1 MPIIANKGL
10 TQSQQ
15 GGILVSTII
24 CPRCKTKNS
33 KKAKVCYNCKNT
45 LKTHKKPS
53 ILSSNPKSR
62 IEPKIIIIGALIFII
77 SNAIILDVA
86 YDYSILVSGFATM
99 VYLYYAFKNSSVPTD
114 SKNKTRAL
122 GFKII
127 LHYLTIVT
135 LGIIT
140 LFALG
145 YAN

>member
-1 MPIIANKGL
+1 M
-10 TQSQQ
+10 
-15 GGILVSTII
+15 VSTII

-45 LKTHKKPS
+45 LKVHKNPS
-53 ILSSNPKSR
+53 ILSSNPESR

-77 SNAIILDVA
+77 SNALILDVA

-99 VYLYYAFKNSSVPTD
+99 VYLYYAFKGSQLSTD

-127 LHYLTIVT
+127 IHYLTIVLIGIIALLT
-135 LGIIT
+135 LG
-140 LFALG
+140 
-145 YAN
+145 YVH

>member
-1 MPIIANKGL
+1 
-10 TQSQQ
+10 
-15 GGILVSTII
+15 LVSTII

-45 LKTHKKPS
+45 LKVHKKPS
-53 ILSSNPKSR
+53 ILGSNPESR

-77 SNAIILDVA
+77 SNAIILNIA

-99 VYLYYAFKNSSVPTD
+99 VYLYYAFKDSQVPTA
-114 SKNKTRAL
+114 SKNKTRIL

-127 LHYLTIVT
+127 LHYLAIVA

>member
-1 MPIIANKGL
+1 M
-10 TQSQQ
+10 
-15 GGILVSTII
+15 VSTII

-45 LKTHKKPS
+45 LKVHKNPS
-53 ILSSNPKSR
+53 ILSSNPESL

-77 SNAIILDVA
+77 SNALILDVA

-99 VYLYYAFKNSSVPTD
+99 VYLYYAFKGSQLSTD

-127 LHYLTIVT
+127 IHYLTIVLIGIIALLT
-135 LGIIT
+135 LG
-140 LFALG
+140 
-145 YAN
+145 YVH

>member
-1 MPIIANKGL
+1 M
-10 TQSQQ
+10 
-15 GGILVSTII
+15 VSTII

-45 LKTHKKPS
+45 LKVHKNPS
-53 ILSSNPKSR
+53 ILSSNPESR

-77 SNAIILDVA
+77 SNALILDVA

-99 VYLYYAFKNSSVPTD
+99 VYLYYAFKGSQLSTD

-127 LHYLTIVT
+127 IHYLTIV
-135 LGIIT
+135 LIGIIALLT
-140 LFALG
+140 LG

>member
-1 MPIIANKGL
+1 M
-10 TQSQQ
+10 
-15 GGILVSTII
+15 VSTII

-33 KKAKVCYNCKNT
+33 KKANVCYNCKNT
-45 LKTHKKPS
+45 LKVHKKPS

-77 SNAIILDVA
+77 SNAIILDIA
-86 YDYSILVSGFATM
+86 YDYAILVSGFATM
-99 VYLYYAFKNSSVPTD
+99 VYLYYAFKNSQMPTD

-127 LHYLTIVT
+127 LHYLAIVA

-145 YAN
+145 YAS

>member
-1 MPIIANKGL
+1 M
-10 TQSQQ
+10 
-15 GGILVSTII
+15 VSTII

-45 LKTHKKPS
+45 LKVHKNPS
-53 ILSSNPKSR
+53 ILSSNPESR

-77 SNAIILDVA
+77 SNALILDVA

-99 VYLYYAFKNSSVPTD
+99 VYLYYAFKGSQVPTD

-127 LHYLTIVT
+127 IHYLTIVLIGIIALLT
-135 LGIIT
+135 LG
-140 LFALG
+140 
-145 YAN
+145 YVH

>member
-1 MPIIANKGL
+1 M
-10 TQSQQ
+10 
-15 GGILVSTII
+15 VSTII

-33 KKAKVCYNCKNT
+33 KKADVCYNCKTT
-45 LKTHKKPS
+45 LKVHKKPS
-53 ILSSNPKSR
+53 ILSSNPESR

-77 SNAIILDVA
+77 SNVIILDAA

-99 VYLYYAFKNSSVPTD
+99 VYLYYAFKGSQVPTD

-127 LHYLTIVT
+127 MHYLAII
-135 LGIIT
+135 LIGIIA
-140 LFALG
+140 LLALG

>member
-1 MPIIANKGL
+1 M
-10 TQSQQ
+10 
-15 GGILVSTII
+15 VSTII

-45 LKTHKKPS
+45 LKVHKNPS
-53 ILSSNPKSR
+53 ILSSNPESR

-77 SNAIILDVA
+77 SNALILDVA

-99 VYLYYAFKNSSVPTD
+99 VYLYYAFKGSQLPTD

-127 LHYLTIVT
+127 MHYLAII
-135 LGIIT
+135 LIGIIA
-140 LFALG
+140 LLALG